1 MRISFHFIQL
11 SLIFILFSSCGD
23 VLSDYDIDSTN
34 PLDIDNEICT
44 ILNERQAV
52 SAHIF
57 KNDDSLTNENLFS
70 LHSIDSNLFVSPSN
84 DHSWSI
90 AIDSTSF
97 FMLLAPQQADSHLV
111 TLNFSSEFELYDGS
125 GNLIIPDNDKI
136 SMQNVAGCSN
146 VRIRQVYSGLYGLYL
161 ARLYNPNVST
171 INLVFVNTND
181 ETLTNF
187 ISTHSFL
194 AGKVP
199 MSFPHEFQTRDHRLI
214 NIESMVKNNS
224 LLNASAIGKDVYKN
238 MDIIYPLL
246 ANTDGLSLYNV
257 TKVDINNINFIEN
270 Q

>member
-23 VLSDYDIDSTN
+23 VLSDYDKDSTN

-44 ILNERQAV
+44 ILNEKQAV

-57 KNDDSLTNENLFS
+57 KNNDSLTNENLFS

-84 DHSWSI
+84 DHFWSI
-90 AIDSTSF
+90 AIDTTSF
-97 FMLLAPQQADSHLV
+97 FMLLAPQQADSHFFA
-111 TLNFSSEFELYDGS
+111 LNFSSEFELYDGS
-125 GNLIIPDNDKI
+125 GNLIIPDNNKV
-136 SMQNVAGCSN
+136 SMQNIAGCSN

-194 AGKVP
+194 TGKGP

-214 NIESMVKNNS
+214 NIKLMVEDDKS
-224 LLNASAIGKDVYKN
+224 LNTSEIGKHIHKD
-238 MDIIYPLL
+238 MDIIHPLL
-246 ANTDGLSLYNV
+246 TMSDGLSLYDV
-257 TKVDINNINFIEN
+257 TKVDFNNFKMIEN